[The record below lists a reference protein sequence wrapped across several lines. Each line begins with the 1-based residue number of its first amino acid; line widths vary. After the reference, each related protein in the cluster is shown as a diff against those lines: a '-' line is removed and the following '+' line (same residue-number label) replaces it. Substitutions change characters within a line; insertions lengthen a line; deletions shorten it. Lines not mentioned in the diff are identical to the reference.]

1 MGPRSAPPLRAA
13 HARRRTLAPQEAQS
27 RKRWGPRVA
36 TPLGAAHARRRTLA
50 APILGFARSV
60 VSSLRHPGSAKKAS
74 AGSRARAAP
83 RSTRATRH
91 RSPPRR
97 AAACRRSAAATVAR
111 RCDRPAVRVHL
122 GCTRDSPSPPGPEEI
137 RRPGRPA
144 TKPSPHRPRG
154 RCGREFSTS
163 SRAPPG
169 PPPAGPPGG
178 GTASSSRSRARCGGR
193 TPPSAGRHRARRRCR
208 A

>member
-1 MGPRSAPPLRAA
+1 MGTSWTP
-13 HARRRTLAPQEAQS
+13 
-27 RKRWGPRVA
+27 
-36 TPLGAAHARRRTLA
+36 PLGAAHARRRTLA

-60 VSSLRHPGSAKKAS
+60 IPPLRHPGCAEESN

-83 RSTRATRH
+83 RSTESGRRFSTCGTGSSPRHMPARCSPRH

-111 RCDRPAVRVHL
+111 RCDRLAVRVHL
-122 GCTRDSPSPPGPEEI
+122 GCTRNGPRLPGEQPRSTAGPE
-137 RRPGRPA
+137 GRPPESA
-144 TKPSPHRPRG
+144 RRG
-154 RCGREFSTS
+154 HGWPGGRVFSTS

-169 PPPAGPPGG
+169 PPPAGPPAD

-193 TPPSAGRHRARRRCR
+193 TAPSADRHRARRRCR